1 MNSKRCLSLAL
12 ALASIV
18 ACNTAAHKP
27 VATSAAD
34 QPTYAVRYPDALAAA
49 RGRFEEQE
57 NRATRE
63 SADLGTFVN
72 SIETK
77 NWKAVS
83 TTYRLADSS
92 GRSQTYAERY
102 EQSDGISAFFTEE
115 KDRLNQSIAGAV
127 AYSAKQNNCKEPGE
141 VAGTSTF
148 ALGKAVEK
156 QLRER
161 LRANNEAISFIDAHA
176 ESIGKSAAEKLRD
189 QADRLTELSYTV
201 QVGVE
206 LTRQRIQALFEE
218 SNRIKTT
225 LNEAANQADELAKD
239 NTQPEPD
246 RKAAKAR
253 ADAARTSAGRIDS
266 ELQQAKFV
274 LDNMDQ
280 RIKKT
285 RDDYQQ
291 AFKGLLDAADK
302 KAAQAGTK

>member
-1 MNSKRCLSLAL
+1 MNRKCCLSLAL
-12 ALASIV
+12 GFASIV
-18 ACNTAAHKP
+18 ACNTASQRP
-27 VATSAAD
+27 IATSAAD
-34 QPTYAVRYPDALAAA
+34 QPTYAVRYPDALASA
-49 RGRFEEQE
+49 RGRFSEQE
-57 NRATRE
+57 NRAARE
-63 SADLGTFVN
+63 SADLSAYVN

-83 TTYRLADSS
+83 TIYTLADSS

-102 EQSDGISAFFTEE
+102 EQTDGISTFFTEE
-115 KDRLNQSIAGAV
+115 KDHLNQSIAGAV

-148 ALGKAVEK
+148 ALGKAVDK

-176 ESIGKSAAEKLRD
+176 ESIGKNAAEKLRD
-189 QADRLTELSYTV
+189 QADKLAELSYTV
-201 QVGVE
+201 RVGVAIN
-206 LTRQRIQALFEE
+206 RQRIQALFEE
-218 SNRIKTT
+218 SNRIKAT

-239 NTQPEPD
+239 STQPEPD

-253 ADAARTSAGRIDS
+253 ADAARASAGRIDG

-274 LDNMDQ
+274 LDSMDQ
-280 RIKKT
+280 RIKKMT
-285 RDDYQQ
+285 DDYQQ

-302 KAAQAGTK
+302 KAAQSGTK